1 MNLTLTDVGKVVG
14 GETHMQGVDLTLEP
28 GSFTVLIGPTGAG
41 KTTLM
46 RLMAGLDKPTQG
58 RITVNGT
65 DVARVPVRKR
75 NVAMVY
81 QQFINYPSFTVYDNI
96 ASPLRRAG
104 LKGADVDRQVRDA
117 AETLGLSRLLDRFP
131 GELSGGQQQRT
142 ALARAL
148 VKDADLLLL
157 DEPLVNLDYKLRE
170 DLRVELRRIFARR
183 DAIVVYA
190 TTEPAEAL
198 IMGGDTVVLNQGR
211 VLQAGATHTVYH
223 HPATEAV
230 GRTFA
235 DPPMNF
241 VDGEIAGGEVRLGP
255 HLTLPAVGHLGS
267 LGAGRYRFGV
277 RPSHL
282 SVRRRDGSDVAFTA
296 RLELAEISGSATYLH
311 LGFDGASWV
320 IEEDGVHPMA
330 IDRDIE
336 VFLSPHNVFVFG
348 DDGALVASPP
358 RERALE
364 AAQ

>member
-1 MNLTLTDVGKVVG
+1 MTLTLTDVGKVVG
-14 GETHMQGVDLTLEP
+14 GDTHMAGVNLALEP

-46 RLMAGLDKPTQG
+46 RLMAGLDKPTTGHVAVDG
-58 RITVNGT
+58 R

-75 NVAMVY
+75 NIAMVY

-104 LKGADVDRQVRDA
+104 RKGSDVDGPVRDA

-170 DLRVELRRIFARR
+170 ELRVELRRIFARR
-183 DAIVVYA
+183 ASIVVYA

-198 IMGGDTVVLNQGR
+198 IMGGNTVVLDQGR
-211 VLQAGATHTVYH
+211 VLQNGPTHHVYH

-241 VDGEIAGGEVRLGP
+241 VDGEIAGGRVRLGP
-255 HLTLPAVGHLGS
+255 RITLPAAGHLQTLADGT
-267 LGAGRYRFGV
+267 YRFGV

-282 SVRRRDGSDVAFTA
+282 SVHRRESAETSFTA
-296 RLELAEISGSATYLH
+296 RLELAEISGSETYLH

-320 IEEDGVHPMA
+320 LEENGVHPMA

-348 DDGALVASPP
+348 RDGALVASPP